1 MQHRFFS
8 SCLSTSEHLAPP
20 VARMM
25 LGCKKLHILI
35 GKIPSLTLVLVLI
48 ISCSA
53 HSKTVLD
60 HDIQRHAKKSG
71 LGYKNRAHNMRPHR
85 FIDSGT
91 GPKFTLTPQ
100 LKDLSEGLAQEGH
113 LPTEWVLQ
121 TLTQAHRLNQI
132 KPLVLP
138 AGTGFKKNWST
149 YRERFITPARVEAG
163 VAFAIKNQDTL
174 SQVQSQYG
182 VPWNVV
188 VAILG
193 VETFYA
199 REMGHFQA
207 LDVLTTLALE
217 FPKEHPK
224 AVQRQAFFRSE
235 LLALL
240 LLMKDQPAIQ
250 WRSSYAGAMGQAQFM
265 PSNWNKY
272 GVDFDH
278 DGLINLFQSDADAIA
293 SVANYLASFGWIAGM
308 PTHFNLNQESSEI
321 ENLSDLLVNDIV
333 PTLGASQLIEHH
345 IKLNE
350 EALNHVG
357 NFALIK
363 LENGEQSPT
372 YLLGT
377 NNFYVIT
384 RYNWSSYYA
393 LAVIELAR
401 EIELQTPPISITH

>member
-1 MQHRFFS
+1 MQYRFSQTCFAACDQLALALTPLIQRWKDLRKHICKIS
-8 SCLSTSEHLAPP
+8 SLS
-20 VARMM
+20 
-25 LGCKKLHILI
+25 
-35 GKIPSLTLVLVLI
+35 LVIVLI
-48 ISCSA
+48 YA
-53 HSKTVLD
+53 LPAQSKTDLE
-60 HDIQRHAKKSG
+60 HAIRVRDKNSAPNN
-71 LGYKNRAHNMRPHR
+71 KNRLHVVRPHH

-91 GPKFTLTPQ
+91 GPKFTLTPA
-100 LKDLSEGLAQEGH
+100 LKDLAQGLASEGQ
-113 LPTEWVLQ
+113 LPPTWVLQ
-121 TLTQAHRLNQI
+121 MLTQAHRLNQI
-132 KPLVLP
+132 KPLLLP
-138 AGTGFKKNWST
+138 AGNGFKKNWAA
-149 YRERFITPARVEAG
+149 YRERFITPARIQAG
-163 VAFAIKNQDTL
+163 VAFAIRNKDTL

-224 AVQRQAFFRSE
+224 AMQRQAFFRSE

-240 LLMKDQPAIQ
+240 LLMKDQPGAH

-293 SVANYLASFGWIAGM
+293 SVANYLASFGWISGM
-308 PTHFNLNQESSEI
+308 PTHFNLNQDSSEI
-321 ENLSDLLVNDIV
+321 ENLPDLLVNDIL
-333 PTLGASQLIEHH
+333 PTLGESQLIEHH
-345 IKLNE
+345 IKLSE
-350 EALNHVG
+350 EALHHVG
-357 NFALIK
+357 KFALIE

-377 NNFYVIT
+377 DNFYVIT

-393 LAVIELAR
+393 MAVIELSATIKEIMR
-401 EIELQTPPISITH
+401 E